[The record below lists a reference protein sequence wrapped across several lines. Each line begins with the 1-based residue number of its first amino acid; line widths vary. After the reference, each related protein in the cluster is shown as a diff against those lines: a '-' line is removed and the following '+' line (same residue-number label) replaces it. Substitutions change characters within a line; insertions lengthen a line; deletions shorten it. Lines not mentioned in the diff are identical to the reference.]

1 MARYKIDAIPEDLR
15 FPITEKDERGRRIP
29 FLTVSEAAPLYG
41 IGEEAL
47 RRRLQRGG
55 IPHVQ
60 RRDGRRRMVYLI
72 PVYMAE
78 MEASFIAA
86 KRKGGEKMWAAIH
99 AHEKKE
105 AAGDKT
111 SPPAAIGRSVNPDK
125 PCVEPS
131 PKPSTMGR
139 EDYMRRRKA
148 GEDIPADQIPPPMS
162 REEYGRRV
170 RRGEDIPAELAPP
183 PIVDLGPGWIPAGDP
198 TITIP
203 TEQEASA

>member
-1 MARYKIDAIPEDLR
+1 MTRYKIDAIPEEMR

-29 FLTVSEAAPLYG
+29 FLTVSEAAPLFG

-55 IPHVQ
+55 VPHVQ
-60 RRDGRRRMVYLI
+60 RRDGRRRLVYLI
-72 PVYMAE
+72 PVYIAE
-78 MEASFIAA
+78 VEASFISAR
-86 KRKGGEKMWAAIH
+86 RKGNDKMWAAIH
-99 AHEKKE
+99 AHEK
-105 AAGDKT
+105 AAET
-111 SPPAAIGRSVNPDK
+111 SAPAVSGRSVNPDK

-139 EDYMRRRKA
+139 EEYMRRRKA
-148 GEDIPADQIPPPMS
+148 GEEIPADKTPPPMS
-162 REEYGRRV
+162 REEYGRRI